1 MKYNEGTYSFGLYS
15 VWELQAN
22 NSLFTKSFD
31 GLQLPCYAINWHG
44 IMHAYTSINGLYTC
58 QVSDVSLVK
67 QASSSGLKLSQF

>member
-1 MKYNEGTYSFGLYS
+1 MKALTALACIPFGSYRRTI
-15 VWELQAN
+15 VYLQ
-22 NSLFTKSFD
+22 KVD

-44 IMHAYTSINGLYTC
+44 IVHAYTSINDLYTC

>member
-1 MKYNEGTYSFGLYS
+1 MKALTALACIPFGSYRRTI
-15 VWELQAN
+15 VYLQ
-22 NSLFTKSFD
+22 KKFD

-44 IMHAYTSINGLYTC
+44 IVHAYTSINDLYTC